1 MQCNVGNTD
10 RNIRFILAIAIG
22 ALGIYFQSWWGL
34 LAVVPLFTGAFSFC
48 PLYKIMG
55 INTCVN
61 KSVQ

>member
-1 MQCNVGNTD
+1 MEYNVGNTD
-10 RNIRFILAIAIG
+10 RAIRFILAITIG
-22 ALGIYFQSWWGL
+22 ALGIFFQSWWGL

-55 INTCVN
+55 ISTCIN